1 MQNSFEAQGASQGF
15 QGFARAILLAATLL
29 LALAGLARAED
40 LPQVTGSRVAGNDIR
55 TRFVADITR
64 PVSYSVYVLPDPYR
78 VMIDM
83 PEVSFGLPEG
93 AGAKVLGLISEFRF
107 GTLDQGRSRMVLDT
121 DGPVLIEKSYIMKAK
136 GKNPARIVVDLVRTS
151 KETFLKTYRADA
163 NIAEG
168 ETPLPLAEEKL
179 AEAEEVAPASGA
191 GAPDQSAKMQE
202 GEPPAPPKKKA
213 VARASG
219 RRLIVIDP
227 GHGGIDSGAVSKA
240 KTEEKTVVLDFG
252 LMLRD
257 KLEASGRYD
266 VIMTRDDDT
275 FVTLKERMHIAR
287 KSEADLFIAVH
298 ADTVRGQS
306 ARGATVYTLSE
317 KASDAE
323 AAALAQKENRA
334 DIIGGVDLG
343 GENQEITDILIDLA
357 QRETKNHSMFFAKRA
372 VGELKPV
379 TKMTG
384 QPLRSAGFMVLKAPD
399 VPSILIELGYLSSK
413 EDEALLTSEAW
424 QKKIAGALAK
434 AIDGYFANEIAQ
446 KE

>member
-1 MQNSFEAQGASQGF
+1 MRVEAQRASQGF
-15 QGFARAILLAATLL
+15 QGFARAILLAAAFL

-40 LPQVTGSRVAGNDIR
+40 LAQVTGSRVAGNGVR
-55 TRFVADITR
+55 TRFVADISR

-83 PEVSFGLPEG
+83 PEVSFALPDG
-93 AGAKVLGLISEFRF
+93 AGSKVLGLISEFRF
-107 GTLDQGRSRMVLDT
+107 GTLDQGRSRLVLDT

-136 GKNPARIVVDLVRTS
+136 GKQPARIVVDLVRTS
-151 KETFLKTYRADA
+151 KETFLKTYRADE
-163 NIAEG
+163 NIAAG

-191 GAPDQSAKMQE
+191 DAPGKNATMREGDAPAK
-202 GEPPAPPKKKA
+202 PKKKIA
-213 VARASG
+213 GRAKG
-219 RRLIVIDP
+219 RRLVVIDP

-252 LMLRD
+252 LILRD
-257 KLEASGRYD
+257 MLEATGRYE
-266 VIMTRDDDT
+266 VEMTRDDDS
-275 FVTLKERMHIAR
+275 FVTLKDRIRVAR
-287 KSEADLFIAVH
+287 KHEADLFIAIH

-323 AAALAQKENRA
+323 ADALAQKENRA

-343 GENQEITDILIDLA
+343 GESEEITDILIDLA

-372 VGELKPV
+372 VGELKSM
-379 TKMTG
+379 TRMTG

-399 VPSILIELGYLSSK
+399 VPSILIELGYLSSR

-424 QKKIAGALAK
+424 QRKIAGALNK

-446 KE
+446 SQ